1 MSAAESASARVAI
14 VTGASKGIGQGIAEK
29 LAKDGLNVCVHY
41 GGDQA
46 GASETARRIESGGG
60 RAHLIRADV
69 ANAAEVENMFAQVM
83 SHFGRLDVVVNNAGI
98 INSLIPLVD
107 VQEADFD
114 RVMETNTKGAFLM
127 MREAAKRLKH
137 NGRIICVTTSL
148 CVVPRPG
155 FGVYVASKAAVE
167 GLMRVL
173 ARELAPKKITVNA
186 VAPGP
191 VDTAMLRK
199 GKTQAQLRQIAELS
213 PMNRV
218 GTTEEIASVVS
229 FLASSGASWVTGQV
243 VHVNGGLF

>member
-1 MSAAESASARVAI
+1 
-14 VTGASKGIGQGIAEK
+14 
-29 LAKDGLNVCVHY
+29 
-41 GGDQA
+41 
-46 GASETARRIESGGG
+46 
-60 RAHLIRADV
+60 
-69 ANAAEVENMFAQVM
+69 MFAQVM

-98 INSLIPLVD
+98 INSLVPLVD

-173 ARELAPKKITVNA
+173 ARELAPKQITVNA

-199 GKTQAQLRQIAELS
+199 EKTEAQLRQIAELS

-243 VHVNGGLF
+243 VHINGGLF